1 MLCAINVFKEEFE
14 YNKEVIRIRMSKKN
28 RQHNGN
34 NQKYKRSNNDLQNM
48 HIKLE
53 EI

>member
-14 YNKEVIRIRMSKKN
+14 DNKEVIRIRISKN
-28 RQHNGN
+28 RQHNGHKN
-34 NQKYKRSNNDLQNM
+34 KYKRSNNDLLNM

-53 EI
+53 EL